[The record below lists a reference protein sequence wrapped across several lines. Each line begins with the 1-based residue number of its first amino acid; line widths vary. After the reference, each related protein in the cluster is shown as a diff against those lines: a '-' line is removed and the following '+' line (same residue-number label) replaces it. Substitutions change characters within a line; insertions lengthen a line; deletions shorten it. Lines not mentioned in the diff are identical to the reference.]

1 MPGFALKTFL
11 AALLGWSLACAAQT
25 TTTSMPPPMP
35 AASGAAGG
43 DPALPTPV
51 PTRAEAIDLL
61 KQACPRRA
69 ERLLNMAAPEA
80 RDDPTVVPGI
90 CRCAD
95 ARLEGSP
102 TSTALDELPELAASD
117 TLACTQPYATANNQA
132 LTRQR
137 FADHLLLQGW
147 DERQMDDFSRCLA
160 EGHWQGHVMGLL
172 QGRPNRL
179 KGSVLWADC
188 AAQVGRPGTPLPPA
202 RPAAAAPAPAVPAVP
217 AVQMPTPPTL
227 ASPPSSPRSDA
238 PSR

>member
-11 AALLGWSLACAAQT
+11 VALLGWSIACAAQT
-25 TTTSMPPPMP
+25 TAPSTP
-35 AASGAAGG
+35 APSGTATAG

-95 ARLEGSP
+95 ARLGGSP

-160 EGHWQGHVMGLL
+160 EGHWQGHVLGQI
-172 QGRPNRL
+172 QGRPHRV
-179 KGSVLWADC
+179 KGAVLWADC
-188 AAQVGRPGTPLPPA
+188 AARVGRPGTPLPSA
-202 RPAAAAPAPAVPAVP
+202 RPSAVAPPPVSAPLPASGAVPSPPATPSPPAP
-217 AVQMPTPPTL
+217 T
-227 ASPPSSPRSDA
+227 R
-238 PSR
+238 

>member
-1 MPGFALKTFL
+1 MPGFALKTL
-11 AALLGWSLACAAQT
+11 VAAVLGWSFACAAQIAT
-25 TTTSMPPPMP
+25 PSPQTPAT
-35 AASGAAGG
+35 AASGSAASG

-51 PTRAEAIDLL
+51 STRSQAIELL

-172 QGRPNRL
+172 QGQPNRL

-188 AAQVGRPGTPLPPA
+188 AAQVGRPGTPLPSPRQA
-202 RPAAAAPAPAVPAVP
+202 TPAPPSLPSA
-217 AVQMPTPPTL
+217 
-227 ASPPSSPRSDA
+227 PSSPSWDA

>member
-1 MPGFALKTFL
+1 MPGFALKTLL
-11 AALLGWSLACAAQT
+11 AAMLGWSFACAAQT
-25 TTTSMPPPMP
+25 GTPSSEPPAT
-35 AASGAAGG
+35 AASGAAASG

-51 PTRAEAIDLL
+51 STRSQAIDLL

-172 QGRPNRL
+172 QGHPNRI

-188 AAQVGRPGTPLPPA
+188 AAQVGRPGTPLPSA
-202 RPAAAAPAPAVPAVP
+202 RPATPAPPS
-217 AVQMPTPPTL
+217 QPPSL
-227 ASPPSSPRSDA
+227 PSPPSSPASGA
-238 PSR
+238 PAR